1 MKKKKFKLVQTINF
15 LVVEKKGYETSS
27 ISSCK
32 FGDVFGSVF
41 SSRLSSSDFFLG
53 GGVGGGHNYASSIQQ
68 FWLKCQYFM
77 LMIFKQEFLN

>member
-1 MKKKKFKLVQTINF
+1 MQTINF

-27 ISSCK
+27 IRGYK

-41 SSRLSSSDFFLG
+41 SSRLSSSDFFLGGG

>member
-1 MKKKKFKLVQTINF
+1 MQTINF

-27 ISSCK
+27 IRGYK

-53 GGVGGGHNYASSIQQ
+53 GGGGGGRRAQLCVFYSTILIEVSILHANDFQTRVS
-68 FWLKCQYFM
+68 
-77 LMIFKQEFLN
+77 